1 MIKKIFLPILLLLA
15 LTGCTQPFLS
25 LDKKSFNFDAAGGTE
40 MVYVSANTSWTAKA
54 SAAWISIQYTDGSDL
69 LTIRVAENTETDS
82 RTGSVTVRSGE
93 LSETVTVTQ
102 AQMDAVL
109 LKDGDKIE
117 VDEKAQ
123 QVSVKLSAN
132 VDLDGSV
139 KQGADWCKIVST
151 KAMTDRTVTFS
162 LSANPN
168 LTDRTA
174 LVVFGGG
181 KAKTVQIEIKQTGRM
196 QKVSFT
202 VKGVSAFPAPEV
214 KALEGF
220 SFDGCL
226 WVGQQKE
233 NYTPGASIALN
244 PASSTDLRIE
254 GHNISS
260 VRFSTVEGL
269 TDVDFLGL

>member
-1 MIKKIFLPILLLLA
+1 MIKKIVLPILLLLA

-109 LKDGDKIE
+109 LKDGARIE
-117 VDEKAQ
+117 VDDKAQ

-132 VDLDGSV
+132 VDLNGSV

-151 KAMTDRTVTFS
+151 KAMTDRTVTLS

-174 LVVFGGG
+174 IVEFGGG
-181 KAKTVQIEIKQTGRM
+181 KARTVQFEIKQTGRT
-196 QKVSFT
+196 QRVSFT

-214 KALEGF
+214 KAVEGF

-226 WVGQQKE
+226 WVGQKKE